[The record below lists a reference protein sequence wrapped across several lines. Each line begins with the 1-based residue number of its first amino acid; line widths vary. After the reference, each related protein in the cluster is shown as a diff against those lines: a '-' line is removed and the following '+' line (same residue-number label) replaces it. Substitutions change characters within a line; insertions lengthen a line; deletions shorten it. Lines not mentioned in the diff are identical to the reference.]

1 MAVRALVFDLDGTL
15 VDSLDDIATHLDTAL
30 AEHGLP
36 LPARADVQAWVGRG
50 ADALVASAVPR
61 PELVAPVVET
71 FRAHYR
77 ARPVITAQL
86 YPGLTA
92 ALDALA
98 PHYTLAVLS
107 NKPHALTVAMAEQL
121 LARWTWGA
129 VVGQDP
135 SRPRKPDPAAAQYVL
150 AKIGCTPA
158 DAVMIGDSEFDVDT
172 ARAAGMRSIG
182 VSWGLRP
189 VSALARADRI
199 VHSPDELLRTL
210 PIV

>member
-1 MAVRALVFDLDGTL
+1 MRPRALVFDLDGTL

-30 AEHGLP
+30 AEHGVALP
-36 LPARADVQAWVGRG
+36 SRAEVQKWVGRG
-50 ADALVASAVPR
+50 ADALVASAVDR
-61 PELVAPVVET
+61 PELVAPIIET

-86 YPGLTA
+86 YAGLGDV
-92 ALDALA
+92 LDQLA
-98 PHYTLAVLS
+98 PHYMLAILS
-107 NKPHALTVAMAEQL
+107 NKPHALTVAMADQL
-121 LARWTWGA
+121 LARWTWRA

-135 SRPRKPDPAAAQYVL
+135 SRPRKPDPAAAYYVL
-150 AKIGCTPA
+150 GQLGCQPE
-158 DAVMIGDSEFDVDT
+158 DAIMIGDSEFDVDT

-189 VSALARADRI
+189 VSALAGADRV
-199 VHSPDELLRTL
+199 VHTPDELLRSL